1 MPDNTGGSVEIEI
14 DYELER
20 EKLKATLLDLAAKG
34 IITEAEVEYRLR
46 AAGLER
52 WSQ

>member
-1 MPDNTGGSVEIEI
+1 MSDNTGRGVEIEI
-14 DYELER
+14 DFQLER

-34 IITEAEVEYRLR
+34 IITEAEIEYRLR

-52 WSQ
+52 RSQ